1 MIVVAEEVVPEEE
14 LRRQPDANVI
24 PHFRVEAYVEAL
36 YGAHPCGVYG
46 YYDMDAAFISEYYNK
61 HSRTQE
67 AFEKW
72 ADEWIMGVPDHK
84 AYLNKLGA
92 EKLTVLRANSALKWS
107 TSIKRGV
114 R

>member
-1 MIVVAEEVVPEEE
+1 M
-14 LRRQPDANVI
+14 
-24 PHFRVEAYVEAL
+24 EAL

-92 EKLTVLRANSALKWS
+92 EKLTVLRANSALEVEYQYQKGGEIAWIPKLTQNKAS
-107 TSIKRGV
+107 TSLTH
-114 R
+114 